1 MTPETEEKSVATNN
15 SIVDSKYRKIY
26 RTIIETCKKLDE
38 IYKSP
43 NAFLNI
49 FQSETTLLREK

>member
-1 MTPETEEKSVATNN
+1 MTTNSSETNAKITEPA
-15 SIVDSKYRKIY
+15 IDSKYRKIY
-26 RTIIETCKKLDE
+26 RSIIEYSKKLDE

-43 NAFLNI
+43 NAFVNI